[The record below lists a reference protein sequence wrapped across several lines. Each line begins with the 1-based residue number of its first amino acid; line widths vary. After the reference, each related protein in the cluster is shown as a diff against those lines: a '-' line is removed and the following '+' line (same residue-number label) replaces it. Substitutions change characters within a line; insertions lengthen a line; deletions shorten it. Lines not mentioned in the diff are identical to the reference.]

1 MALHKEKNTVVR
13 GKIDNSPKEFV
24 LFFVLI
30 FGKKL

>member
-1 MALHKEKNTVVR
+1 MALHKEKNTVR